1 MSRTACATIILLLLF
16 VRSASAAPII
26 HAWLEAYNS
35 DNQPFTTIKVG
46 QTFELRAYVED
57 LRAPHGGVAAAYLF
71 APFTSEFISPVGS
84 VQVANFFD
92 GFQSFGIVSGNALGG
107 GGTSLETNPS
117 KLPPPGPQLLFSLTM
132 VATNPGQAGIGQAS
146 APPSPSYDWFVFFQD
161 EPVPRS
167 QINFINVTKL
177 SFDVVVPEPGAFTLA
192 GVAISSLG
200 LRVARR
206 RSR

>member
-1 MSRTACATIILLLLF
+1 
-16 VRSASAAPII
+16 
-26 HAWLEAYNS
+26 
-35 DNQPFTTIKVG
+35 
-46 QTFELRAYVED
+46 
-57 LRAPHGGVAAAYLF
+57 
-71 APFTSEFISPVGS
+71 
-84 VQVANFFD
+84 
-92 GFQSFGIVSGNALGG
+92 
-107 GGTSLETNPS
+107 
-117 KLPPPGPQLLFSLTM
+117 M